1 MIRGCV
7 CGKAIAAAGRVV
19 PWPAQTSEIAS
30 ARATS
35 YGGASW

>member
-1 MIRGCV
+1 MILGWV

-19 PWPAQTSEIAS
+19 PCTAQTSAIAR

-35 YGGASW
+35 AGGASW